1 MRDALARVARD
12 PSPKPDDALAAL
24 GWLEMLDTEP
34 RDAID
39 IVFTALGTTNASAT
53 VLDDV
58 IVATLGAEP
67 RADLAVLLPAFATW
81 NPPGRTDHG
90 QVRAE
95 GLASARIT
103 TATELLVVTIGAAQ
117 LHTIAVPVDVI
128 TVTPVRGID
137 PEAGLHVVRIEHSA
151 EPAHHWT
158 RAWAGAVGAARRAIG
173 HQIAGAAG
181 RCSRSRAHAGERVQF
196 GRPIAPSRPFATGWR
211 TR

>member
-1 MRDALARVARD
+1 MDAGERALLGATVRDALARVARD

-24 GWLEMLDTEP
+24 GWLEMLDAEP

-90 QVRAE
+90 QVR
-95 GLASARIT
+95 GGRAR
-103 TATELLVVTIGAAQ
+103 E
-117 LHTIAVPVDVI
+117 
-128 TVTPVRGID
+128 R
-137 PEAGLHVVRIEHSA
+137 
-151 EPAHHWT
+151 AHHDRHGT
-158 RAWAGAVGAARRAIG
+158 
-173 HQIAGAAG
+173 AG
-181 RCSRSRAHAGERVQF
+181 RDDWRRSNCTRSRCR
-196 GRPIAPSRPFATGWR
+196 ST
-211 TR
+211 